1 MTTPSS
7 IPTDVYI
14 TGSTGQTKI
23 HDFNPGRKSWQ
34 IYAHKIS
41 TIGDNLILEATG
53 TNSEIY
59 FKQKDNQV
67 YKITDLLGG
76 GSSYNDAQPINIG
89 YNAGLSNPA
98 NYSIAMGN
106 EAGET
111 DNLPYSIAIGYQANK
126 TSFPGYNN
134 EGAYNIAIGYQAAGL
149 VPSSTVNANELN
161 KNNISIGYQAGYE
174 TKYYNTVSIGTQ
186 CGYQNQESSAIAIGY
201 LSGKINQGTGCIA
214 IGQEAGQTD
223 QGVFSSIAIGTY
235 AGKQNQGNYSV
246 CIGRDAANE
255 DQSDYA
261 IAIGYLSGK
270 KTQGENSIS
279 LGRNAGKETQGTYSI
294 AIGMQAGENS
304 QEANSIA
311 IGYNAGRQNQKGNS
325 VAIGHDTASG
335 QKFNSVA
342 LGSMCGW
349 NQDHG
354 SVAIGRSAGLY
365 QSNYAVAIGEGAGG
379 HWQGS
384 YTVAIG
390 RRAAPT
396 SQHSESIV
404 INARNGDLN
413 TTQGGSLFIKPIRP
427 SSNNNKLLYN
437 SGTGEITYEP
447 DTTTAISGVAH
458 LSTEGTI
465 AMFSHTNFDTVQNAA
480 IYQQANGN
488 TIVNA
493 KPTGNLYFNL
503 GTGHTNNTKMV
514 IKGGTIS
521 DPSYGFVG
529 IGMGG
534 NPTLDEM
541 LHVAGNIKTNGNL
554 EVNGNIKA
562 GGILGDANNSVYI
575 GNSSGSLNPDSVQG
589 NNIAIGSY
597 AGYQNQAVDVNY
609 PQYAGKSIAIGY
621 YAAKTDQA
629 ERSIAI
635 GSHAAENNQGGWSIA
650 IGEEAGQTNQGSNA
664 CGIGWRAG
672 YNQQGAYAVA
682 IGDGAGV
689 QSQGNFSVAIG
700 QAAGRDNQGIESVAI
715 GRSSCL
721 SGQGNYAVAI
731 GRNSGAGTNS
741 VGIGAYSGAGNE
753 RSIVLNATGST
764 LNSGSSDA
772 LFIKPIRSDT
782 NSNKLLYNSSS
793 GEITYQPDGLGQINA
808 TGYQHEIISTQEQY
822 GLILTKDS
830 HNLIRLA
837 GSKGAGLLIHGEGSN
852 VNSYGGSIAIT
863 GSQINQGGPG
873 PYIEFL
879 SSRSTYNQLAS
890 DTYTAVGD
898 GDILGYFRW
907 NGDNGINCRASTA
920 EISCQVDGTVT
931 NNKVPGAIRFTT
943 HNGTHYSERMR
954 INGNGDLQ
962 INQKLEVGGNVLAEG
977 TIGNTVTGING
988 ISNYNLWN
996 VNSTLITELKN
1007 FISTYGQRYNADG
1020 SENWG
1025 SSVKFTVNTSLTENG
1040 GIALWNETFKL
1051 NADAEYGISLRTG
1064 IGNPVERLKVHN
1076 NGNVGIG
1083 TSSPGEKLEVDGN
1096 IKATG
1101 TLEAHANSNDASAVS
1116 QIGNA
1121 KIGANTWSNYVSF
1134 SHKNF
1139 HTSSGYGL
1147 RLGHDGNT
1155 AVNAG
1160 GSSGIHLKL
1169 NDQIAMIIKTVN
1181 NSRNVGIGTSTPG
1194 EKLEVDGNIKSSGS
1208 FLGSDDRLKHNEED
1222 IVGALSVMRK
1232 LKPQK
1237 YQKTK
1242 ELKAADF
1249 NGSLDED
1256 EILGVEAGFIAQD
1269 IQNIAE
1275 LDYSVTGGDFIEET
1289 TDLSGIVTSNTV
1301 SKPYYLNYNNILTY
1315 NVAATQELDT
1325 IVSSLLAEIA
1335 SLKERISALEN

>member
-1 MTTPSS
+1 M
-7 IPTDVYI
+7 Y
-14 TGSTGQTKI
+14 
-23 HDFNPGRKSWQ
+23 
-34 IYAHKIS
+34 
-41 TIGDNLILEATG
+41 
-53 TNSEIY
+53 
-59 FKQKDNQV
+59 
-67 YKITDLLGG
+67 
-76 GSSYNDAQPINIG
+76 
-89 YNAGLSNPA
+89 
-98 NYSIAMGN
+98 
-106 EAGET
+106 AGEQ
-111 DNLPYSIAIGYQANK
+111 SQA
-126 TSFPGYNN
+126 
-134 EGAYNIAIGYQAAGL
+134 
-149 VPSSTVNANELN
+149 
-161 KNNISIGYQAGYE
+161 
-174 TKYYNTVSIGTQ
+174 
-186 CGYQNQESSAIAIGY
+186 
-201 LSGKINQGTGCIA
+201 
-214 IGQEAGQTD
+214 
-223 QGVFSSIAIGTY
+223 
-235 AGKQNQGNYSV
+235 
-246 CIGRDAANE
+246 
-255 DQSDYA
+255 
-261 IAIGYLSGK
+261 
-270 KTQGENSIS
+270 
-279 LGRNAGKETQGTYSI
+279 
-294 AIGMQAGENS
+294 
-304 QEANSIA
+304 ANSIA
-311 IGYNAGRQNQKGNS
+311 IGYNAGRQSQKGNS
-325 VAIGHDTASG
+325 VAIGHDAASG

-342 LGSMCGW
+342 VGSQCGW
-349 NQDHG
+349 NQEHG
-354 SVAIGRSAGLY
+354 SIAIGRHAGLY
-365 QSNYAVAIGEGAGG
+365 QSSYAVAIGEGAGG

-384 YTVAIG
+384 NTVAIG
-390 RRAAPT
+390 RRAAPMN
-396 SQHSESIV
+396 QHSESIV
-404 INARNGDLN
+404 INGRNGDLN

-503 GTGHTNNTKMV
+503 GTGHTNNTKMF

-682 IGDGAGV
+682 LGDGAGV

-962 INQKLEVGGNVLAEG
+962 INQYSKIVNG
-977 TIGNTVTGING
+977 TFSTVPDTSIYIKTGSPNGDINRMVIMG
-988 ISNYNLWN
+988 H
-996 VNSTLITELKN
+996 TG
-1007 FISTYGQRYNADG
+1007 FP
-1020 SENWG
+1020 
-1025 SSVKFTVNTSLTENG
+1025 SL
-1040 GIALWNETFKL
+1040 
-1051 NADAEYGISLRTG
+1051 
-1064 IGNPVERLKVHN
+1064 V
-1076 NGNVGIG
+1076 GNVGIG
-1083 TSSPGEKLEVDGN
+1083 VEVPGEKLEVG
-1096 IKATG
+1096 
-1101 TLEAHANSNDASAVS
+1101 
-1116 QIGNA
+1116 
-1121 KIGANTWSNYVSF
+1121 
-1134 SHKNF
+1134 
-1139 HTSSGYGL
+1139 
-1147 RLGHDGNT
+1147 
-1155 AVNAG
+1155 
-1160 GSSGIHLKL
+1160 
-1169 NDQIAMIIKTVN
+1169 
-1181 NSRNVGIGTSTPG
+1181 
-1194 EKLEVDGNIKSSGS
+1194 GNIKSSGS

-1222 IVGALSVMRK
+1222 IVGALNVIRK

-1275 LDYSVTGGDFIEET
+1275 LDYSVTGGDYIEET
-1289 TDLSGIVTSNTV
+1289 TDPSGIVTRNTV

-1335 SLKERISALEN
+1335 SLKQRISALEN